1 MVASPSTVSQCAA
14 GCTYPTCIGVV
25 IKRRGS
31 GNSSCNGKLSDCEY
45 QESMDEIQRN
55 GVDQYMC
62 YSGKESGRI
71 L

>member
-1 MVASPSTVSQCAA
+1 MVSSLTTVSQCAA

-31 GNSSCNGKLSDCEY
+31 GDSYCTTKNSDCQY
-45 QESMDEIQRN
+45 QETMDYTQVN

-62 YSGKESGRI
+62 YSGKELG
-71 L
+71 